1 MAIPINHGL
10 PQQIEDI
17 LRIYETVLGEETGIE
32 SSFSSSSSEM
42 DIKNYA
48 NEVISEIR
56 QIRDNETFATNN
68 NSIQIF
74 NDNYLCHTS
83 I

>member
-17 LRIYETVLGEETGIE
+17 LRIYEAVSGEETGIE
-32 SSFSSSSSEM
+32 SSSLEM
-42 DIKNYA
+42 DIKNYV

-56 QIRDNETFATNN
+56 QIRDNET
-68 NSIQIF
+68 SC
-74 NDNYLCHTS
+74 ND
-83 I
+83 